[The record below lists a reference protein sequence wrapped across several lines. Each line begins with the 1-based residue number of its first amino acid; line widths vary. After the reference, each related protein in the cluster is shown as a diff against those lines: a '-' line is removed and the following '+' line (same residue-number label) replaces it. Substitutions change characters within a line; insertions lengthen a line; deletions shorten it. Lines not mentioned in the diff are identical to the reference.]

1 VTDDD
6 TPRVAKLRQGR
17 AHRTRQT
24 LRDAAARLW
33 TERGYDAVAVSE
45 ICDHARVS
53 KGTFFYYF
61 PTKEHLL
68 LEVASGGATEAMAVT
83 VDQHLQEGAT
93 VLEVFRAVVEQLADA
108 QRYASREL
116 MGRAAVE
123 VLRGGRR
130 ARPDTEASE
139 PREIYAR
146 IFARGIERGELPA
159 TFHPQELGAITNW
172 VLLQGV
178 LFWAVD
184 VVGTLT
190 LAQVLWRRV
199 QLVVHGAG
207 QPDLDPWLGP
217 TDPTPAPSAPPS

>member
-1 VTDDD
+1 MTDDD

-17 AHRTRQT
+17 AHRTRQA
-24 LRDAAARLW
+24 LRDAAASLW

-45 ICDHARVS
+45 ICDHAGVS

-68 LEVASGGATEAMAVT
+68 LEVAAGGGTEALAVT
-83 VDQHLQEGAT
+83 VDRRLQEGAT
-93 VLEVFRAVVEQLADA
+93 VLEVFRAVVEQLAAA

-123 VLRGGRR
+123 VLRGARP
-130 ARPDTEASE
+130 ARPDPEGPES
-139 PREIYAR
+139 REVYAR
-146 IFARGIERGELPA
+146 IFTRGIERGELPA

-190 LAQVLWRRV
+190 LEEVLWRRV

-207 QPDLDPWLGP
+207 QPDLDPWHGA
-217 TDPTPAPSAPPS
+217 TRPTPAPSGPPS

>member
-1 VTDDD
+1 MTEDD

-24 LRDAAARLW
+24 LRDTAARLW

-45 ICDHARVS
+45 ICDQAGVS

-68 LEVASGGATEAMAVT
+68 LEVAAGGAAEAVAVT
-83 VDQHLQEGAT
+83 VDQQLQEGAT
-93 VLEVFRAVVEQLADA
+93 VLEVFRAVVAGLAQA

-123 VLRGGRR
+123 VLRGARR
-130 ARPDTEASE
+130 ARPDAEAPE

-146 IFARGIERGELPA
+146 IFARAIERGELPA

-172 VLLQGV
+172 ALLQGV

-184 VVGTLT
+184 AVGTLT
-190 LAQVLWRRV
+190 LEEVLWRRV

-207 QPDLDPWLGP
+207 QPDLDPWHRA
-217 TDPTPAPSAPPS
+217 TRPTPAPSGPPS